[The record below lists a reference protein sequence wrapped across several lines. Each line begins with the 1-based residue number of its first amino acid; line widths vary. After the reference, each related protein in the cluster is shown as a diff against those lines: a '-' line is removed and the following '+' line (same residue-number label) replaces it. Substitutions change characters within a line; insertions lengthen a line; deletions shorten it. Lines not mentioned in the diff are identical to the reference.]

1 MARKRA
7 NWKRGAAN
15 GSTRPVPR
23 RRNPGSARVIG
34 SITGAVTTKSE
45 LGIQV
50 TDFFDYEYGAAGTPQ
65 EGNVKHYYWD
75 VNQNLFNNNTTG
87 TSGQEN
93 SFCRVRRLEVYVLP
107 RRNINPIQ
115 TDAAFNSNAS
125 AMYTCNVQTPALA
138 GYTRPTAGTSV
149 ALATNTQVTNVL
161 PQVDTF
167 WKRVFNCDMQ
177 KTFQSGVVRPYY
189 YGNLQCLFSLRL
201 LDPTDGLDYAGIGNE
216 AFKVRVKVVLHIDQP
231 IMPVQRA
238 VFTVLSNNDVGN
250 PDLSAAGSAPAAR
263 PEYCQMDIKSV
274 RNNFS

>member
-1 MARKRA
+1 MARSKGQKQMRRPRA
-7 NWKRGAAN
+7 
-15 GSTRPVPR
+15 R
-23 RRNPGSARVIG
+23 RPGSRRSTG
-34 SITGAVTTKSE
+34 PSTGAVTTKSE

-50 TDFFDYEYGAAGTPQ
+50 TDFFDYEYGATGTAQ

-75 VNQNLFNNNTTG
+75 VNQNLFNNNVNG

-93 SFCRVRRLEVYVLP
+93 SFCRVRRVEVFVLP

-115 TDAAFNSNAS
+115 TDPNFNSNAS

-138 GYTRPTAGTSV
+138 GYTRPTAGTSI
-149 ALATNTQVTNVL
+149 ALATNTQVTNIL

-167 WKRVFNCDMQ
+167 WKRVFACDLQ

-201 LDPTDGLDYAGIGNE
+201 LDPTDGLDYAGVGNE
-216 AFKVRVKVVLHIDQP
+216 AFKVRIKVVLHIDQP

-238 VFTVLSNNDVGN
+238 LFTVLSNNDVGQ
-250 PDLSAAGSAPAAR
+250 PDLSADGKPPDATE
-263 PEYCQMDIKSV
+263 EYCQMDIKSIL
-274 RNNFS
+274 NHFS